1 MFLCVL
7 VKILANKFF
16 LLSENSF
23 LCFFFNFLI
32 LSIMLKVKDEIK
44 IKLTFI
50 SSEVD
55 KRKGKRTFTF

>member
-1 MFLCVL
+1 M
-7 VKILANKFF
+7 
-16 LLSENSF
+16 
-23 LCFFFNFLI
+23 FFFNFLI

-55 KRKGKRTFTF
+55 KRKGKKNFFFLTT